1 MAIKIKYG
9 EMKMLK
15 KLLIVSTLFI
25 PAVAYAQQPVVAQQP
40 EETFL
45 QHAVTA
51 LQSQRN
57 AALDAQAV
65 AEAKVAGL
73 MDELAKAN
81 KQVKELNDKL
91 NPPKPDDKPKK

>member
-1 MAIKIKYG
+1 
-9 EMKMLK
+9 MLK
-15 KLLIVSTLFI
+15 KLLIASTLFI
-25 PAVAYAQQPVVAQQP
+25 PAVAYAQQPDP
-40 EETFL
+40 TFL

-73 MDELAKAN
+73 TDELAKAN